1 MVIMDPVRS
10 DGYKH
15 VKNNERTSN
24 GMDIEILKGIGLT
37 EPQAKTYLKLLEL
50 GEASP
55 PELAEELGETR
66 TNMYSILEQLQ
77 AKNIALRLDVNK
89 KIVYRPAHPVNI
101 STFVERRRNVILNW
115 EYKLNSIMPGM
126 VKTYFA
132 TTEQPAV
139 RHFQG
144 REALEHIY
152 DEIIEDRNELMV
164 IVPNEEHEFMGEDF
178 IDDFVKQRVKKK
190 IKAQILTPRLPGDKP
205 NLRNDK
211 AHLIKRFW
219 YEPEN
224 YKAPVEVN
232 IYGDKVAYLSFGN
245 EVFGTIIHSPQI
257 AKSAREQFNMIKLA
271 SAGSK

>member
-1 MVIMDPVRS
+1 M
-10 DGYKH
+10 YKFS
-15 VKNNERTSN
+15 KIAF
-24 GMDIEILKGIGLT
+24 MDIEILKGVGLT
-37 EPQAKTYLKLLEL
+37 EPQARTYLKLLEL

-77 AKNIALRLDVNK
+77 AKNIALRLDSGK
-89 KIVYRPAHPVNI
+89 KLVYRPAHPINI
-101 STFVERRRNVILNW
+101 STYVERRRNVILNW
-115 EYKLNSIMPGM
+115 EYKLNSVIPGM

-139 RHFQG
+139 RFFQG
-144 REALEHIY
+144 REALERIY
-152 DEIIEDRNELMV
+152 EEIIDDRQDLIAIIPEQ
-164 IVPNEEHEFMGEDF
+164 EHEFMGEKF

-190 IKAQILTPRLPGDKP
+190 LKAHILVPKLPNHKY

-211 AHLIKRFW
+211 AHLIVRHW
-219 YEPEN
+219 YSPEL
-224 YKAPVEVN
+224 YSAPVEIN

-257 AKSAREQFNMIKLA
+257 AQAMRELFSMIADSTMGKY
-271 SAGSK
+271 SVKN